1 MNPILIIDP
10 GHGGEDPGGGSN
22 QYWKEKDLALKISLY
37 QYKRFKDLGINV
49 ALTRDKDIALKP
61 SERTNIVKRSNAK
74 YCISNHINA
83 GGGEGAETIY
93 SIYSNPTLANIILNA
108 LVGVGQIKRRAFT
121 RTLPGDLQKDYYFM
135 HRDTGKTET
144 VIVEYG
150 FADNTNDTKRLLE
163 NWKQY
168 AESVV
173 KAFCLHIG
181 YIYTPVQK
189 NEHWAE
195 LYYNS
200 LIKKGIKINEKR
212 FDDTITRG
220 EMFVLLDRITDQRK

>member
-1 MNPILIIDP
+1 MNPILIIDS

-93 SIYSNPTLANIILNA
+93 SIYSNPTLANIILDT
-108 LVGVGQIKRRAFT
+108 LVDAGQIKRRAFT

-150 FADNTNDTKRLLE
+150 FADNVNDTKRLLE

>member
-1 MNPILIIDP
+1 
-10 GHGGEDPGGGSN
+10 
-22 QYWKEKDLALKISLY
+22 
-37 QYKRFKDLGINV
+37 
-49 ALTRDKDIALKP
+49 
-61 SERTNIVKRSNAK
+61 
-74 YCISNHINA
+74 
-83 GGGEGAETIY
+83 
-93 SIYSNPTLANIILNA
+93 
-108 LVGVGQIKRRAFT
+108 
-121 RTLPGDLQKDYYFM
+121 M

-150 FADNTNDTKRLLE
+150 FADNVNDTKRLLE

>member
-1 MNPILIIDP
+1 MNPILIIDS

>member
-1 MNPILIIDP
+1 MNPILIIDS

-121 RTLPGDLQKDYYFM
+121 RTLPRDLQKDYYFM

>member
-1 MNPILIIDP
+1 MNPILIIDS

-74 YCISNHINA
+74 YCISNHLNA

-93 SIYSNPTLANIILNA
+93 SIYSTPTLANIILNA